1 MTLEAIL
8 QALLGSGGVAL
19 GATVVVLTL
28 VQITPIKL
36 NPWSWLGRKIGRM
49 LNGEVLDQMD
59 KLNTKVDNVDKELS
73 DHKAKSAER
82 EATQC
87 RSRIL
92 RFGDEILH
100 GVLHSHEH
108 YLQILLDIDEYEEYC
123 DAHPDYR
130 NNVAVATI
138 KHIKKMY
145 QKHLEEDSFL

>member
-1 MTLEAIL
+1 MTLETIK
-8 QALLGSGGVAL
+8 QIALGGGGV
-19 GATVVVLTL
+19 VLILMTL
-28 VQITPIKL
+28 IQITPIKI
-36 NPWSWLGRKIGRM
+36 NPWSWIGNKIGRL
-49 LNGEVLDQMD
+49 LNKEVID
-59 KLNTKVDNVDKELS
+59 KVDNLGKELA

-82 EATQC
+82 DATQC

-100 GVLHSHEH
+100 SIPHSKEH
-108 YLQILLDIDEYEEYC
+108 YEQILIDIDSYEEYC
-123 DAHPDYR
+123 DEHQDYK